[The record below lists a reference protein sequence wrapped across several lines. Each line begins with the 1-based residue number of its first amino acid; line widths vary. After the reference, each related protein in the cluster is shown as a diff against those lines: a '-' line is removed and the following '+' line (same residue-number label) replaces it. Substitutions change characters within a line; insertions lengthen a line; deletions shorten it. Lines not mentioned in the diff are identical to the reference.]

1 MLENSPRITSGE
13 FRSRKLRL
21 PKHPNLKYVKDI
33 VRQAIF
39 MIIGEKIIDA
49 KVLDLFSGSGI
60 IGFESLSRGADFV
73 DFVDENYSSIE
84 TTKINAHDLK
94 VEDKIE
100 AHHTKA
106 ITYCGNTDK
115 NFDIVFLDPYY
126 EDRHHK
132 FLLQLISENLNP
144 EGIIVFLHGGTDI
157 KELTQNLNYE
167 IYDERKYGSTIV
179 TFLRIKAQNTLKD

>member
-100 AHHTKA
+100 AHHTKS

-144 EGIIVFLHGGTDI
+144 GGIIVFLHGGTDI
-157 KELTQNLNYE
+157 KELIQNLNYE

>member
-21 PKHPNLKYVKDI
+21 PKHPNLKYVKDM

-39 MIIGEKIIDA
+39 MIIGDKIENSA
-49 KVLDLFSGSGI
+49 VLDLFSGSGI
-60 IGFESLSRGADFV
+60 LGFEALSRGASFI

-84 TTKINAHDLK
+84 TTKVNAHVLK
-94 VEDKIE
+94 VEDKIDT
-100 AHHTKA
+100 HQTKA
-106 ITYCGNTDK
+106 ITFCGNTGK

-144 EGIIVFLHGGTDI
+144 EAIIVFLHGGTDI
-157 KELTQNLNYE
+157 KELIQNLPYE
-167 IYDERKYGSTIV
+167 IYDERRYGATFA
-179 TFLRIKAQNTLKD
+179 TFLRTTK

>member
-1 MLENSPRITSGE
+1 MLENSPRITSGV

-21 PKHPNLKYVKDI
+21 PKHPNLKYVKDM
-33 VRQAIF
+33 VRQAVF
-39 MIIGEKIIDA
+39 MIIGDKIKDA

-60 IGFESLSRGADFV
+60 LGFESLSRGASFV

-94 VEDKIE
+94 IE
-100 AHHTKA
+100 GQIDTHQTKA

-132 FLLQLISENLNP
+132 FLLQLISENLNKQAVV
-144 EGIIVFLHGGTDI
+144 VFLHGGTNI
-157 KELTQNLNYE
+157 QELIQSLNYE
-167 IYDERKYGSTIV
+167 IFDERKYGSTFV
-179 TFLRIKAQNTLKD
+179 TFLRIKEPKSV